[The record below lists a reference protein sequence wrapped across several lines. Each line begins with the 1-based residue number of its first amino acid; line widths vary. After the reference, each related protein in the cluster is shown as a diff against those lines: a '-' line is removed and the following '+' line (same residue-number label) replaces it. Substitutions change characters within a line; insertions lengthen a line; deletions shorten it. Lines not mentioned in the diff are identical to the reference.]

1 MNIQR
6 QTFKMLY
13 LLRFWQELYV
23 TRHSITDLPF
33 NLYMVN
39 LSFNMKL
46 LQTKQNKT
54 KQNQKPASHML
65 NILARMPLNA
75 VRNLR

>member
-6 QTFKMLY
+6 QTFKTLY

-23 TRHSITDLPF
+23 RRHSITRPATQLVYGKSQLQYEAVT
-33 NLYMVN
+33 NKTN
-39 LSFNMKL
+39 
-46 LQTKQNKT
+46 QTKSKLCF
-54 KQNQKPASHML
+54 SHA

-75 VRNLR
+75 VRN